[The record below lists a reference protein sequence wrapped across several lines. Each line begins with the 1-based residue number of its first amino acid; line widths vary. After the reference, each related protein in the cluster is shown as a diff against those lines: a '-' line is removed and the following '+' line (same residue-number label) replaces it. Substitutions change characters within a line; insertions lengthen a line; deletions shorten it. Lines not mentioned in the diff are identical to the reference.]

1 MAKFIIRSVTPI
13 TNKERKFIYDNQ
25 TSQIFDETG
34 EQLKFGTASLRDNN
48 TVFATSQLTPAGKT
62 KDIKKLKIQ
71 LGLACNYECSYCSQ
85 RYVPRAEETNV
96 NDVEPFLTTLGSW
109 FNPTDDVRVEFWG
122 GEPFVYWKTLKP
134 LAEGIRAQYPTAT
147 LAMVT
152 NGTLLDLE
160 KNAWLDDLGFSIGI
174 SHDGPGY
181 HARGLDPFDNPEQF
195 AMILDLWHRLGPKGR
210 LSFNAMVH
218 KDNLSR
224 AAIVDWF
231 KDRLG
236 FDVPIGE
243 GGFIDPYDEGGAG
256 VCMTEPADHI
266 AYRTNSFAE
275 LRQGKGIT
283 IDAASR
289 KIDDFIQ
296 SVVTQRPAG
305 NLGQKCGMD
314 RSDNIAVDLKGQVLT
329 CQNVSAVA
337 TSFNGASHLIG
348 HVTDFDN
355 IKLTTSTHWSHRA
368 ECPNCPVLQ
377 LCHGSCMF
385 LAGDMWELACDNAY
399 SDNIPFF
406 MSAWEILTGTIPY
419 YIDGP
424 QADARKDI
432 IGAVNG
438 VPKKKVIP
446 ILSV

>member
-1 MAKFIIRSVTPI
+1 M
-13 TNKERKFIYDNQ
+13 
-25 TSQIFDETG
+25 
-34 EQLKFGTASLRDNN
+34 
-48 TVFATSQLTPAGKT
+48 FATSQATPAGKT
-62 KDIKKLKIQ
+62 KDIKVLKIQ
-71 LGLACNYECSYCSQ
+71 LGLSCNYECVYCSQ
-85 RYVPRAEETNV
+85 RFVPRADETNKD
-96 NDVEPFLTTLGSW
+96 DVGPFLEELPNW
-109 FNPTDDVRVEFWG
+109 FHPTDDVKVEFWG

-134 LAEGIRAQYPTAT
+134 LAESIRARYPTARFGI
-147 LAMVT
+147 VT
-152 NGTLLDLE
+152 NGTVLDLE
-160 KNAWLDDLGFSIGI
+160 KNAWLDELGFTVGI

-181 HARGLDPFDNPEQF
+181 HARGLDPFDNPEQL
-195 AMILDLWHRLGPKGR
+195 AMILDLWHRLGPQGR
-210 LSFNAMVH
+210 MSFNAMIH
-218 KDNLSR
+218 KNNASR
-224 AAIVDWF
+224 GAIVEWF
-231 KDRLG
+231 KQRLG

-243 GGFIDPYDEGGAG
+243 GGFIDPYDEGGAS
-256 VCMTEPADHI
+256 VCMTEAADHI
-266 AYRTNSFAE
+266 NYRSASFGE
-275 LRQGKGIT
+275 LRKGQASH
-283 IDAASR
+283 IDAVNR
-289 KIDDFIQ
+289 KINDFIK
-296 SVVTQRPAG
+296 SIVTRRPATA
-305 NLGQKCGMD
+305 LGQKCGMD

-348 HVTDFDN
+348 NVADFDN

-385 LAGDMWELACDNAY
+385 LAGDMWELACDNSY